1 MRLLPRARGRLAV
14 AVGVPHA
21 ALAVAVGGPHLA
33 RSPAPPHEPVVFV
46 HGYGADAS
54 VWESMRA
61 DFSRAGWS
69 GDELVLWRYDWRED
83 NRVTA
88 RRLADEV
95 TRVLAATGADR
106 VDLVTHSM
114 GTLSS
119 RWYLARLDGTAHV
132 DAWVGIA
139 GPNAGSIRGSF
150 CDLPSCHDRRWGS
163 PLLDALNAGDRTPG
177 AVRYAT
183 WWSPCDEVLV
193 PDSTALLAG
202 AGNHRTACLGH
213 EQVLADPLVARQVRE
228 FISAARAGAAS
239 A

>member
-1 MRLLPRARGRLAV
+1 MRFLPGARGRVAV
-14 AVGVPHA
+14 AVVVPLVA
-21 ALAVAVGGPHLA
+21 VTAAVAGPQLGRPA
-33 RSPAPPHEPVVFV
+33 APPHEPVVFV

-54 VWESMRA
+54 VWEQMRA
-61 DFSRAGWS
+61 DFARAGWS
-69 GDELVLWRYDWRED
+69 DDELVPWRYDWRED

-95 TRVLAATGADR
+95 ARVLTATGADR

-119 RWYLARLDGTAHV
+119 RWYLARLGGTAHV
-132 DAWVGIA
+132 ESWVGIA

-150 CDLPSCHDRRWGS
+150 CDFPSCHDRRWGS
-163 PLLDALNAGDRTPG
+163 PLLDALNTGDRTPG

-193 PDSTALLAG
+193 PDRTALLDG
-202 AGNHRTACLGH
+202 ARNSRTACLGH

-228 FISAARAGAAS
+228 FVSASPAGAAS
-239 A
+239 R